1 MKPPADSAPDW
12 NASREKLIGLGE
24 GSLSKSY
31 YPELTER
38 LAELE
43 RFRELLDQSNDAIF
57 LVDAESGRIL
67 DAAGSA
73 PALLGRDK
81 GRIIGAAFF
90 DFLRPKAASR
100 VAGVLSTQGTDAP
113 LATELASPDGATVPV
128 EMTIRV
134 ANGPTRRKAV
144 VVARDI
150 SERKKAERALR
161 RAEDR
166 YRSIVE
172 NAVEG
177 FFTTTPAGRFTSA
190 NPAMAALLGYGTP
203 ERLMAEVTDIR
214 SQIYADSG
222 DRDRLMQLLKT
233 RGGATNFPSR
243 FRHKSG
249 RTIWVSLNVRVVR
262 DPSGLPLFLE
272 GSCEDITARKLA
284 EEALRDAHLLLE
296 KRVEDR
302 TRELN
307 QANERLMR
315 EVQERRRAEEAAEAA
330 NRTKSNFLSMV
341 SHEIR
346 TPLTSILGFSKII
359 QKKLAQLF
367 SGLDSPDPLVQK
379 TTAQVSGNLEI
390 IISEGERLTNLINDV
405 LDLAKLESDRME
417 FTMETIDPAELVT
430 RVMASTSVL
439 LEGKDVRMMRCL
451 DDGLPAI
458 TGDRDRIIQVLVN
471 LISNAVK
478 FTDKGTVRLC
488 ATCQDGFLRLS
499 VADTGIGIAKKDF
512 GKIFE
517 KFNQVRGGITDRP
530 KGTGLGLPI
539 CKHIVESHGGRIWF
553 ESTPGKGSTFTFTL
567 PLSG

>member
-1 MKPPADSAPDW
+1 
-12 NASREKLIGLGE
+12 
-24 GSLSKSY
+24 LSKSY

-57 LVDAESGRIL
+57 LVDADSGRIL
-67 DAAGSA
+67 DTAGSA

-81 GRIIGAAFF
+81 GRIIGAAFY

-113 LATELASPDGATVPV
+113 LVTELASPDGATIPV

-134 ANGPTRRKAV
+134 AKGPTRREAV
-144 VVARDI
+144 VVTRDI

-203 ERLMAEVTDIR
+203 EKLMAEVTDIR

-249 RTIWVSLNVRVVR
+249 RIIWVSLNVRVVR

-284 EEALRDAHLLLE
+284 EEALRDAHVLLE
-296 KRVEDR
+296 KRVEER

-330 NRTKSNFLSMV
+330 NRTKSDFLSMV

-359 QKKLAQLF
+359 QKKLEQIF
-367 SGLDSPDPLVQK
+367 SGLALPDPRLQK
-379 TTAQVSGNLEI
+379 AATQVSGNLGI
-390 IISEGERLTNLINDV
+390 IISEGERLTTLINDV
-405 LDLAKLESDRME
+405 LDLAKLESGRMA

-439 LEGKDVRMMRCL
+439 LEGKDVRMVRCL

-478 FTDKGTVRLC
+478 FTDKGTVRLS
-488 ATCQDGFLRLS
+488 AACQDGFLRLS

-517 KFNQVRGGITDRP
+517 KFNQVHGGITDRP

-553 ESTPGKGSTFTFTL
+553 ESSPGKGSTFTFTL
-567 PLSG
+567 PLPQPMSG

>member
-31 YPELTER
+31 YPELSER

-57 LVDAESGRIL
+57 LVDADSGRIL

-73 PALLGRDK
+73 PSLLGRDK
-81 GRIIGAAFF
+81 GRIIGAAFS
-90 DFLRPKAASR
+90 DFLRPKAAAR
-100 VAGVLSTQGTDAP
+100 VAAVLAAQGTDAP
-113 LATELASPDGATVPV
+113 LATDMASPDGALVPV

-134 ANGPTRRKAV
+134 AQSPTQRKAV

-177 FFTTTPAGRFTSA
+177 FFTSTPAGRFTSA
-190 NPAMAALLGYGTP
+190 NPAMATLLGYGTP
-203 ERLMAEVTDIR
+203 ERLLAEVTDIR
-214 SQIYADSG
+214 SQIYADTG
-222 DRDRLMQLLKT
+222 DRDRLIQLLKA
-233 RGGATNFPSR
+233 RGGATNFPAR

-249 RTIWVSLNVRVVR
+249 RTIWVSLNIRVER
-262 DPSGLPLFLE
+262 DASGLPLFLE
-272 GSCEDITARKLA
+272 GSCEDITARKMA
-284 EEALRDAHLLLE
+284 EDALRDAHALLE
-296 KRVEDR
+296 KRVEER
-302 TRELN
+302 TRELH

-330 NRTKSNFLSMV
+330 NRTKSDFLSMV

-359 QKKLAQLF
+359 QRKLKQIFENLEV
-367 SGLDSPDPLVQK
+367 PDPRLNK
-379 TTAQVSGNLEI
+379 ATGQVSGNLDI

-405 LDLAKLESDRME
+405 LDLAKLESGRME
-417 FTMETIDPAELVT
+417 FTMEAIDPSELIS

-439 LEGKDVRMMRCL
+439 LEGKDVRMVRCL
-451 DDGLPAI
+451 DEGLPSI
-458 TGDRDRIIQVLVN
+458 QGDRDRIIQVLVN

-478 FTDKGTVRLC
+478 FTDHGTIGLC
-488 ATCQDGFLRLS
+488 AVSQDEFLRIS
-499 VADTGIGIAKKDF
+499 VSDTGIGIHKKDF
-512 GKIFE
+512 EKIFE

-553 ESTPGKGSTFTFTL
+553 ESTPGKGSIFTFTL
-567 PLSG
+567 PLPG

>member
-24 GSLSKSY
+24 ASLSKSY
-31 YPELTER
+31 YPELSER
-38 LAELE
+38 LTELE

-57 LVDAESGRIL
+57 LVDAGSGEIL

-81 GRIIGAAFF
+81 GRIIGAGFF
-90 DFLRPKAASR
+90 EFLRPKAAARIAR
-100 VAGVLSTQGTDAP
+100 VLADQGTDAP
-113 LATELASPDGATVPV
+113 LETDLASPDGAPVPV

-134 ANGPTRRKAV
+134 AQGPARRKAV
-144 VVARDI
+144 VVARDV
-150 SERKKAERALR
+150 SERRKAERALR
-161 RAEDR
+161 RAEER

-190 NPAMAALLGYGTP
+190 NPAMAVLLGYPTP
-203 ERLMAEVTDIR
+203 EALMAGVTDIR
-214 SQIYADSG
+214 SQVYADTD
-222 DRDRLMQLLKT
+222 DRDRLMRLLKV
-233 RGGATNFPSR
+233 RGGATNFPAR
-243 FRHKSG
+243 FRHRSG

-272 GSCEDITARKLA
+272 GSCEDITARKMA
-284 EEALRDAHLLLE
+284 EEALRDAHSLLE

-307 QANERLMR
+307 QANQRLMR

-330 NRTKSNFLSMV
+330 NRTKSDFLSMV

-359 QKKLAQLF
+359 QKKLDQMFA
-367 SGLDSPDPLVQK
+367 GLDLPDDRSRRAA
-379 TTAQVSGNLEI
+379 AQVTGNLEI
-390 IISEGERLTNLINDV
+390 IVSEGQRLTNLINDV
-405 LDLAKLESDRME
+405 LDLAKLESGRME
-417 FTMETIDPAELVT
+417 FTMETIDPAELIG
-430 RVMASTSVL
+430 RVMASTSIL
-439 LEGKDVRMMRCL
+439 LEGKNVRMARCL
-451 DDGLPAI
+451 DENLPAVR
-458 TGDRDRIIQVLVN
+458 GDRDRVIQVLVN
-471 LISNAVK
+471 LISNAAK
-478 FTDKGTVRLC
+478 FTDQGTVTVSAVR
-488 ATCQDGFLRLS
+488 QDDFLRVS

-517 KFNQVRGGITDRP
+517 KFNQVRTGITDRP

-539 CKHIVESHGGRIWF
+539 CRHIVESHGGRIWF
-553 ESTPGKGSTFTFTL
+553 ESAPGAGSVFTFTL
-567 PLSG
+567 PLAE